1 MIRVKEAILVEGRY
15 DKIKLASL
23 VDGVILEAGG
33 FSLFRDREKLAY
45 LKRLAKERGLILLTD
60 SDGAGFVIRG
70 KLASHI
76 PPEHLKHAYIPDV
89 YGKERRKAK
98 PSKEGKLGVEGMDLA
113 TLRAALERAGAT
125 ILEGEAAPSP
135 AKQGEPVTKSDLFQ
149 LGLYGKERRK
159 AKPSKEGKLGV
170 EGMDLATLRAALERA
185 GATILEGGSA
195 PGPASQGE
203 PVTKSDLFQLGLS
216 GKADSAQRRKELQRA
231 LGLPER
237 LSANGL
243 VQAINALYSREEF
256 LRLAGEHTTKGD
268 G

>member
-45 LKRLAKERGLILLTD
+45 LKRLAREQGLILLTD

-70 KLASHI
+70 KLSSHI

-89 YGKERRKAK
+89 YGKERRKAR

-135 AKQGEPVTKSDLFQ
+135 AN
-149 LGLYGKERRK
+149 
-159 AKPSKEGKLGV
+159 
-170 EGMDLATLRAALERA
+170 
-185 GATILEGGSA
+185 
-195 PGPASQGE
+195 QGE

-256 LRLAGEHTTKGD
+256 LRLAGEYTTKGD

>member
-70 KLASHI
+70 KLSSHI

-125 ILEGEAAPSP
+125 ILEG
-135 AKQGEPVTKSDLFQ
+135 GN
-149 LGLYGKERRK
+149 
-159 AKPSKEGKLGV
+159 
-170 EGMDLATLRAALERA
+170 
-185 GATILEGGSA
+185 A
-195 PGPASQGE
+195 PGPADQGE

-256 LRLAGEHTTKGD
+256 LRLAGEYTTKGD

>member
-45 LKRLAKERGLILLTD
+45 LKRLAREQGLILLTD

-125 ILEGEAAPSP
+125 ILEG
-135 AKQGEPVTKSDLFQ
+135 GN
-149 LGLYGKERRK
+149 
-159 AKPSKEGKLGV
+159 
-170 EGMDLATLRAALERA
+170 
-185 GATILEGGSA
+185 A
-195 PGPASQGE
+195 PGPADQGE

-243 VQAINALYSREEF
+243 LQALNTLYSREE
-256 LRLAGEHTTKGD
+256 LRAALEKEE
-268 G
+268 

>member
-125 ILEGEAAPSP
+125 ILEGEAAP
-135 AKQGEPVTKSDLFQ
+135 
-149 LGLYGKERRK
+149 
-159 AKPSKEGKLGV
+159 
-170 EGMDLATLRAALERA
+170 
-185 GATILEGGSA
+185 
-195 PGPASQGE
+195 GPASQGE

-243 VQAINALYSREEF
+243 VQAVNALYSREEF
-256 LRLAGEHTTKGD
+256 LRLAGEYTTKGD

>member
-125 ILEGEAAPSP
+125 ILEGEAAP
-135 AKQGEPVTKSDLFQ
+135 
-149 LGLYGKERRK
+149 
-159 AKPSKEGKLGV
+159 
-170 EGMDLATLRAALERA
+170 
-185 GATILEGGSA
+185 
-195 PGPASQGE
+195 GPANQGE

-256 LRLAGEHTTKGD
+256 LRLAGEYTTKGD

>member
-70 KLASHI
+70 KLSSHI

-125 ILEGEAAPSP
+125 ILEG
-135 AKQGEPVTKSDLFQ
+135 
-149 LGLYGKERRK
+149 
-159 AKPSKEGKLGV
+159 
-170 EGMDLATLRAALERA
+170 
-185 GATILEGGSA
+185 GSA
-195 PGPASQGE
+195 PGPAGQEE

-256 LRLAGEHTTKGD
+256 LRLAGEYTTKGD

>member
-89 YGKERRKAK
+89 YGKERRKAR
-98 PSKEGKLGVEGMDLA
+98 PSKEGKLGVEGMDLP

-135 AKQGEPVTKSDLFQ
+135 AK
-149 LGLYGKERRK
+149 
-159 AKPSKEGKLGV
+159 
-170 EGMDLATLRAALERA
+170 
-185 GATILEGGSA
+185 
-195 PGPASQGE
+195 QGE

-243 VQAINALYSREEF
+243 VQAVNALYSREEF
-256 LRLAGEHTTKGD
+256 LRLAGEYTTKGD

>member
-125 ILEGEAAPSP
+125 ILEG
-135 AKQGEPVTKSDLFQ
+135 GN
-149 LGLYGKERRK
+149 
-159 AKPSKEGKLGV
+159 
-170 EGMDLATLRAALERA
+170 
-185 GATILEGGSA
+185 A
-195 PGPASQGE
+195 PGPADQGE

-256 LRLAGEHTTKGD
+256 LRLAGEYTTKGD

>member
-135 AKQGEPVTKSDLFQ
+135 AN
-149 LGLYGKERRK
+149 
-159 AKPSKEGKLGV
+159 
-170 EGMDLATLRAALERA
+170 
-185 GATILEGGSA
+185 
-195 PGPASQGE
+195 QGE

-243 VQAINALYSREEF
+243 VQAINALYGREEF

>member
-45 LKRLAKERGLILLTD
+45 LKRLAREQGLILLTD

-76 PPEHLKHAYIPDV
+76 PPEYLKHAYIPDV

-135 AKQGEPVTKSDLFQ
+135 AN
-149 LGLYGKERRK
+149 
-159 AKPSKEGKLGV
+159 
-170 EGMDLATLRAALERA
+170 
-185 GATILEGGSA
+185 
-195 PGPASQGE
+195 QGE

-256 LRLAGEHTTKGD
+256 LRLAGEYTTKGD

>member
-1 MIRVKEAILVEGRY
+1 MIRVTEAILVEGRY

-76 PPEHLKHAYIPDV
+76 PPEYLKHAYIPDV

-149 LGLYGKERRK
+149 LGL
-159 AKPSKEGKLGV
+159 
-170 EGMDLATLRAALERA
+170 
-185 GATILEGGSA
+185 
-195 PGPASQGE
+195 
-203 PVTKSDLFQLGLS
+203 S

-256 LRLAGEHTTKGD
+256 LRLAGEYTTKGD

>member
-45 LKRLAKERGLILLTD
+45 LKRLAKEQGLILLTD

-76 PPEHLKHAYIPDV
+76 PPEYLKHAYIPDV

-98 PSKEGKLGVEGMDLA
+98 PSKEGKLGVEGMDLP

-135 AKQGEPVTKSDLFQ
+135 AN
-149 LGLYGKERRK
+149 
-159 AKPSKEGKLGV
+159 
-170 EGMDLATLRAALERA
+170 
-185 GATILEGGSA
+185 
-195 PGPASQGE
+195 QGE

-256 LRLAGEHTTKGD
+256 LRLAGEYTTKGD

>member
-45 LKRLAKERGLILLTD
+45 LKRLAKEQGLILLTD

-125 ILEGEAAPSP
+125 ILEG
-135 AKQGEPVTKSDLFQ
+135 GN
-149 LGLYGKERRK
+149 
-159 AKPSKEGKLGV
+159 
-170 EGMDLATLRAALERA
+170 
-185 GATILEGGSA
+185 A
-195 PGPASQGE
+195 PGPADQGE

-256 LRLAGEHTTKGD
+256 LRLAGEYTTKGD

>member
-45 LKRLAKERGLILLTD
+45 LKRLAKEQGLILLTD

-70 KLASHI
+70 KLASYI

-125 ILEGEAAPSP
+125 ILEGEATPSP
-135 AKQGEPVTKSDLFQ
+135 AK
-149 LGLYGKERRK
+149 
-159 AKPSKEGKLGV
+159 
-170 EGMDLATLRAALERA
+170 
-185 GATILEGGSA
+185 
-195 PGPASQGE
+195 QGE

-256 LRLAGEHTTKGD
+256 LRLAGEYTTKGD

>member
-45 LKRLAKERGLILLTD
+45 LKRLAKEQGLILLTD

-135 AKQGEPVTKSDLFQ
+135 AN
-149 LGLYGKERRK
+149 
-159 AKPSKEGKLGV
+159 
-170 EGMDLATLRAALERA
+170 
-185 GATILEGGSA
+185 
-195 PGPASQGE
+195 QGE

-256 LRLAGEHTTKGD
+256 LRLAGEYTTKGD

>member
-89 YGKERRKAK
+89 YGKERRKAR

-135 AKQGEPVTKSDLFQ
+135 ANQS
-149 LGLYGKERRK
+149 
-159 AKPSKEGKLGV
+159 
-170 EGMDLATLRAALERA
+170 
-185 GATILEGGSA
+185 
-195 PGPASQGE
+195 E

-256 LRLAGEHTTKGD
+256 LRLAGEYTTKGD

>member
-70 KLASHI
+70 KLSSHI

-125 ILEGEAAPSP
+125 ILEG
-135 AKQGEPVTKSDLFQ
+135 GN
-149 LGLYGKERRK
+149 
-159 AKPSKEGKLGV
+159 
-170 EGMDLATLRAALERA
+170 
-185 GATILEGGSA
+185 A
-195 PGPASQGE
+195 PGPADQEE

-256 LRLAGEHTTKGD
+256 LRLAGEYTTKGD

>member
-45 LKRLAKERGLILLTD
+45 LKRLAKEQGLILLTD

-76 PPEHLKHAYIPDV
+76 PPEHLKHAYLPDV

-125 ILEGEAAPSP
+125 ILEGEAAPGP
-135 AKQGEPVTKSDLFQ
+135 AK
-149 LGLYGKERRK
+149 
-159 AKPSKEGKLGV
+159 
-170 EGMDLATLRAALERA
+170 
-185 GATILEGGSA
+185 
-195 PGPASQGE
+195 QGE

-256 LRLAGEHTTKGD
+256 LRLAGEYTTKGD

>member
-1 MIRVKEAILVEGRY
+1 MSFNTDSVITAIGNH
-15 DKIKLASL
+15 
-23 VDGVILEAGG
+23 
-33 FSLFRDREKLAY
+33 RDRVALIADHGGTVPAAY
-45 LKRLAKERGLILLTD
+45 RKAEQRWDAWNEASSDQPMTALTD
-60 SDGAGFVIRG
+60 AYADGADE
-70 KLASHI
+70 ST
-76 PPEHLKHAYIPDV
+76 
-89 YGKERRKAK
+89 
-98 PSKEGKLGVEGMDLA
+98 LA

-135 AKQGEPVTKSDLFQ
+135 AK
-149 LGLYGKERRK
+149 
-159 AKPSKEGKLGV
+159 
-170 EGMDLATLRAALERA
+170 
-185 GATILEGGSA
+185 
-195 PGPASQGE
+195 QGE